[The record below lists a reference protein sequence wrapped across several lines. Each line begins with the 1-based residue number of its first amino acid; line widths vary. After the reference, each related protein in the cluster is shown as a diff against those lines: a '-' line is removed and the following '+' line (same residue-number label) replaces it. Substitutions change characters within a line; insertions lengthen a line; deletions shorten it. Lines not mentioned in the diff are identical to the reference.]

1 MVYALDPRI
10 PRVWRTPDSIQFG
23 VEAPVL
29 VLEGVSPA
37 EERMLAAMA
46 TGVTAEGLRVVA
58 ERARA
63 EPGEAEALLER
74 VQAVLVRAG
83 RRAGAPVRAR
93 RVLVDGG
100 GETAAVLRRMLS
112 GVGVEVG
119 VGPPWPRWADGADAV
134 GAVSAVDAV
143 VIVASYAVEPQR
155 HARWLRRDVPH
166 LPIVYG
172 DGGVT
177 VGPLVRPG
185 RGPCLRCVDLH
196 RTDADPAWPAMATQ
210 LHTRDPVGE
219 TAVAAGA
226 AAARAAAVLLAE
238 FGAAEFGGKGV
249 PSAGRGAGA
258 ELGGR
263 TKTARLAAEAE
274 SRAAA
279 LSARLAPGAVE
290 WVSRAWEP
298 HPECGCLGLPP

>member
-1 MVYALDPRI
+1 MVYVLDPRL

-23 VEAPVL
+23 VESPVL
-29 VLEGVSPA
+29 LLEGVSPA
-37 EERMLAAMA
+37 EERMLAALA
-46 TGVTAEGLRVVA
+46 SGVTAEGLRVVA
-58 ERARA
+58 AKARA
-63 EPGEAEALLER
+63 SPGDVEALLER
-74 VQAVLVRAG
+74 VRAVLVRP
-83 RRAGAPVRAR
+83 RRREPRPPM

-100 GETAAVLRRMLS
+100 GETAEVLGRML
-112 GVGVEVG
+112 GAAGVEVG
-119 VGPPWPRWADGADAV
+119 SGPPWPPWSEAADAADAADGV
-134 GAVSAVDAV
+134 GRVGGAVDAV
-143 VIVASYAVEPQR
+143 VIVASYAVEPRR

-226 AAARAAAVLLAE
+226 AAARAAAVMLAE
-238 FGAAEFGGKGV
+238 LRGPTVDTPKLDG
-249 PSAGRGAGA
+249 PDAG
-258 ELGGR
+258 GGR
-263 TKTARLAAEAE
+263 SAH
-274 SRAAA
+274 
-279 LSARLAPGAVE
+279 SARLAVGAVE